1 MEAIKNFVVI
11 DDCYNWMDNE
21 NFKAI
26 PDKYKTLNIY
36 MTYGRADGGIEK
48 MREHY
53 EWTEDGSVADS
64 LCVITDTVDG
74 FMDGVKGRDRMLI
87 IKWLFDI
94 FEDQYVLDVET
105 GAYSKIVDEE

>member
-1 MEAIKNFVVI
+1 MEAIKNYVVI
-11 DDCYNWMDNE
+11 DECYSWVDNE

-36 MTYGRADGGIEK
+36 ITYGRADGAIDK

-53 EWTEDGSVADS
+53 EWTEDGSLADG

-74 FMDGVKGRDRMLI
+74 FMGGVKGKDRMLI
-87 IKWLFDI
+87 IKWLFELFVDG
-94 FEDQYVLDVET
+94 YVLDVET
-105 GAYSKIVDEE
+105 GTYSKKP